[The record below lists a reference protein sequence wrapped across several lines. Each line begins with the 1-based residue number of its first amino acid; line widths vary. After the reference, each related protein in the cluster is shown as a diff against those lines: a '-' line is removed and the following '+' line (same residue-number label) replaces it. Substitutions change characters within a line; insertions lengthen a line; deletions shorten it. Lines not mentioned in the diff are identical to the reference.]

1 MLENTKLF
9 ACIAVSNREK
19 AKEFY
24 QDKLELK
31 LVEENPRALVF
42 ETGGGN
48 LLVFTS
54 PDGAGTSK
62 ATVAAWDVADRE
74 ELVKAVKDMKD
85 KGIEF
90 LTYDIPDV
98 VWKDDIAAMNEIYI
112 AWFKDPDGNVLSV
125 GTP

>member
-9 ACIAVSNREK
+9 ACVAVSDRDK
-19 AKEFY
+19 AKDFY

-48 LLVFTS
+48 LLVFIS
-54 PDGAGTSK
+54 ADAAGTSK
-62 ATVAAWDVADRE
+62 ATAAAWDVADRE
-74 ELVKAVKDMKD
+74 ALVKTVKSMKD

-90 LTYDIPDV
+90 LTYDIPGVTWEDG
-98 VWKDDIAAMNEIYI
+98 IAAMNEIYI

>member
-9 ACIAVSNREK
+9 ACIAVSDRAK

-48 LLVFTS
+48 LLVFIS
-54 PDGAGTSK
+54 PNAAGTNK
-62 ATVAAWDVADRE
+62 ATSAAWDVTDRE
-74 ELVKAVKDMKD
+74 ELVKTVKSMKD
-85 KGIEF
+85 KGVEF
-90 LTYDIPDV
+90 VTYDIPGV
-98 VWKDDIAAMNEIYI
+98 TWEDDIAAMNEIYI

>member
-9 ACIAVSNREK
+9 ACVAVSDREK

-42 ETGGGN
+42 ETGGSN
-48 LLVFTS
+48 LLVFIS
-54 PDGAGTSK
+54 PDGAGTNK
-62 ATVAAWDVADRE
+62 ATSAAWDVTNRE
-74 ELVKAVKDMKD
+74 ELVKTVKGMKD
-85 KGIEF
+85 KGVEF
-90 LTYDIPDV
+90 LTYDIPGIA
-98 VWKDDIAAMNEIYI
+98 WEDDIAAMNEIYI

>member
-9 ACIAVSNREK
+9 ACIAVSDREK

-48 LLVFTS
+48 LLVFVS
-54 PDGAGTSK
+54 PDGAGTNK
-62 ATVAAWDVADRE
+62 ATSAAWDVANRE
-74 ELVKAVKDMKD
+74 ELVKAVKGMKD

-90 LTYDIPDV
+90 LTYDIPGV
-98 VWKDDIAAMNEIYI
+98 TWEDDIAAMNEIYI

>member
-9 ACIAVSNREK
+9 ACVAVSDREK

-24 QDKLELK
+24 QDKLELN

-48 LLVFTS
+48 LLVFIS
-54 PDGAGTSK
+54 PNGAGTSK
-62 ATVAAWDVADRE
+62 STVVAWDVANRE
-74 ELVKAVKDMKD
+74 ELVKAVKSMKD

-90 LTYDIPDV
+90 LTYDIPGV
-98 VWKDDIAAMNEIYI
+98 VWEDDIAAMNEIYI
-112 AWFKDPDGNVLSV
+112 AWFKDSDGNVLSV